1 MGGGGGCFGGKRNAG
16 GGGGGGGTV
25 RGLGKTQRGRLRGG
39 ERGRVDWEGRG
50 MLGEEL
56 GTVRG
61 FTKLGEGVRGV
72 EGVGG
77 RN

>member
-1 MGGGGGCFGGKRNAG
+1 
-16 GGGGGGGTV
+16 
-25 RGLGKTQRGRLRGG
+25 
-39 ERGRVDWEGRG
+39 

-61 FTKLGEGVRGV
+61 FTKLGEGG

-77 RN
+77 GTELA